1 MSVKAE
7 EMRSQADV
15 FRKTA
20 RETKL
25 HFCWQHYKMILLL
38 VVILIVI
45 GVVIW
50 FVIIRFFKAIVNVV
64 VVVFFLLNQSK
75 LFSHVSSHAVFRLI
89 ITGGKTKGE

>member
-1 MSVKAE
+1 MPTHMNARVVVLIGATSSSTHCFPRLAQVSVKAE

-50 FVIIRFFKAIVNVV
+50 FVII
-64 VVVFFLLNQSK
+64 
-75 LFSHVSSHAVFRLI
+75 
-89 ITGGKTKGE
+89 